1 MDVPYSSTL
10 SGGTCDD
17 SCDDSGGVSAR
28 RARTSRGRSRGRSRG
43 QGRGRSRS
51 RSRSR
56 SRGRSRS
63 PGRSDR
69 RHARR
74 SHSPRRRRSHS
85 PRYGRR
91 RVHHHWHDSYYNPH
105 PITWGTPLYHSYVS
119 PPVVRPSPLPSWWLR
134 HDACERAAL
143 QQCRQDAAL
152 DPLADEAACR
162 LGAMVESTQDPYA
175 LAALQPTPS
184 MGSDAAWRSY
194 LRGRA
199 HVNTC
204 ALPQDWW

>member
-1 MDVPYSSTL
+1 MNVPYSST
-10 SGGTCDD
+10 SSDGTCASYD
-17 SCDDSGGVSAR
+17 GAEVSAR
-28 RARTSRGRSRGRSRG
+28 RSRTSRGRSRE
-43 QGRGRSRS
+43 
-51 RSRSR
+51 RSR

-63 PGRSDR
+63 PGRSER
-69 RHARR
+69 RRGHR
-74 SHSPRRRRSHS
+74 SRSPRRRRSHS
-85 PRYGRR
+85 PHYHRR
-91 RVHHHWHDSYYNPH
+91 RHAHHAWHDSYYNSH

-119 PPVVRPSPLPSWWLR
+119 PPVVRSSPLPSWWLR

-143 QQCRQDAAL
+143 QRCRQDAAL

-175 LAALQPTPS
+175 LAALQPTS
-184 MGSDAAWRSY
+184 AMGSDAAWRSY